1 MSMRLKVAAW
11 VVAAAVGTLVV
22 LTIVAALGSRTEPL
36 RKLVVATLQ
45 DRLDSDV
52 DLKAFAVDLFP
63 TATVRGEGL
72 TLRLRNLSDP
82 SIPPF
87 LQIKSFTVH
96 CGLLDLVRRPRRFK
110 HVTLEGLV
118 INIPP
123 GGLKKTGNPIA
134 QLGKGK
140 GDNEGDGEQ
149 SGESPIIV
157 DELLAD
163 GALLR
168 IIPRREGKL
177 PKEFAIQALTM
188 RSLGVAQQMPFT
200 ATLTNPL
207 PKGQIETKGTFG
219 PWHKGDPGA
228 TPLGGTYSFQ
238 KADLGT
244 IKGIGG
250 ILNSTGAFEGELGR
264 IAVKGETHTP
274 DFHVDISGQPVALD
288 TTFEAVVDGTDGDT
302 YLNMV
307 NARFLQTALTA
318 KGAVT
323 GTKGVKGRW
332 VKLDVQIQDGRI
344 EDLLRLAMKGEPLL
358 VGKVAL
364 HTDFDLPPGDR
375 DVIDKLLLDGEFDVG
390 AATFT
395 DEGVRRKLSGMSH
408 RARGRDPDA
417 KAENVASD
425 LSGSFKLKD
434 GSLSFSDLA
443 FALPG
448 ATVRLHGS
456 YGLRSEA
463 ISFAGT
469 LRMDAT
475 ISQAAGGGIKGALL
489 KLVDPIFRK
498 KGAGALVPIKVGGTR
513 EKPAFGLDVGKVF
526 KKD

>member
-1 MSMRLKVAAW
+1 MRLKVAAW
-11 VVAAAVGTLVV
+11 VAAATVGTLIV

-36 RKLVVATLQ
+36 RQLVVATLQ

-63 TATVRGEGL
+63 AVTVRGDGL
-72 TLRLRNLSDP
+72 TLRLRNISDP

-87 LQIKSFTVH
+87 IHIESFTVH
-96 CGLLDLVRRPRRFK
+96 CGLFDLMRRPRRFK

-123 GGLKKTGNPIA
+123 GGLKKHGNPIA
-134 QLGKGK
+134 RLGK
-140 GDNEGDGEQ
+140 GDNTDGSD

-168 IIPRREGKL
+168 IIPKREGKQ
-177 PKEFAIQALTM
+177 PKEFAIHALTM
-188 RSLGVAQQMPFT
+188 RSLGVRQQMPFT

-207 PKGQIETKGTFG
+207 PKGQIETRGTFG
-219 PWHKGDPGA
+219 PWRKGDPGA
-228 TPLGGTYSFQ
+228 TPLAGTYSFQ

-250 ILNSTGAFEGELGR
+250 ILNSTGAFAGELER
-264 IAVKGETHTP
+264 IAVKGETHVP

-323 GTKGVKGRW
+323 GTKGVKGRR
-332 VKLDVQIQDGRI
+332 VKLTVQVKEGRI

-358 VGKVAL
+358 VGNVAL

-375 DVIDKLLLDGEFDVG
+375 DVIDKLLLDGQFDVA
-390 AATFT
+390 AATFAN
-395 DEGVRRKLSGMSH
+395 EGVRQKLSAMSH

-425 LSGSFKLKD
+425 LSGRFRLKD

-448 ATVRLHGS
+448 ATVRLQGS

-463 ISFAGT
+463 MSFAGT

-475 ISQAAGGGIKGALL
+475 ISQAAGGGIKGFFL
-489 KLVDPIFRK
+489 KAVDPIFRK

>member
-1 MSMRLKVAAW
+1 MRFKVAAW
-11 VVAAAVGTLVV
+11 VAAAALGTLVV
-22 LTIVAALGSRTEPL
+22 LTIIAALGSRTEPL

-52 DLKAFAVDLFP
+52 ELKAFSVDLFP
-63 TATVRGEGL
+63 AVTVSGEGL

-87 LQIKSFTVH
+87 IQIKSFTVH
-96 CGLLDLVRRPRRFK
+96 CGLFDLMRRPRRFK

-123 GGLKKTGNPIA
+123 GGLKKQNNPIA

-140 GDNEGDGEQ
+140 DDNEVDGEE
-149 SGESPIIV
+149 SGKSPIII

-168 IIPRREGKL
+168 IIPRREGKQ
-177 PKEFAIQALTM
+177 PKEFAIHKLTM
-188 RSLGVAQQMPFT
+188 HSLGVAQQMPFT

-207 PKGQIETKGTFG
+207 PKGMIETKGTFG
-219 PWHKGDPGA
+219 PWKKGDPGG
-228 TPLGGTYSFQ
+228 TPLAGTYSFQ
-238 KADLGT
+238 NADLGT

-250 ILNSTGAFEGELGR
+250 ILSSTGEFAGELER
-264 IAVKGETHTP
+264 IAVKGQTHVP
-274 DFHVDISGQPVALD
+274 DFSVDVSGNPVVLD
-288 TTFEAVVDGTDGDT
+288 TTYEAVVDGTDGDT
-302 YLNMV
+302 YLNVV
-307 NARFLQTALTA
+307 NAKFLQTALTA

-323 GTKGVKGRW
+323 GTKGVKGKR
-332 VKLDVQIQDGRI
+332 VKLTVHIQDGRI
-344 EDLLRLAMKGEPLL
+344 EDLLRLAMKGDKPLL
-358 VGKVAL
+358 VGKVTL

-375 DVIDKLLLDGEFDVG
+375 DVIEKLLLDGKFGVDAAKFTSDDVQ
-390 AATFT
+390 
-395 DEGVRRKLSGMSH
+395 RKLSGMSH
-408 RARGRDPDA
+408 RARGRDPDE
-417 KAENVASD
+417 KAENVVSD
-425 LSGSFKLKD
+425 LSGSFRLKD
-434 GSLSFSDLA
+434 GSLSFTDLA
-443 FALPG
+443 FAMPG

-463 ISFAGT
+463 IAFAGT

-475 ISQAAGGGIKGALL
+475 ISEAAGGGVKGALL

-526 KKD
+526 KK